1 MRGQDDGVVLVN
13 VLVVLALSSAVLLA
27 MIRVSDIG
35 ITRSQTFADA
45 AQGRALIA
53 GGEASAVTA
62 LRRDMVDAPQTDH
75 DGEAW
80 ATANQAETRI
90 DAGTFALAITDAQAR
105 FNLNA
110 LPKSGEVG
118 PQILTRIVEGL
129 DLPDAVVPRILA
141 RMTLPNLLKRLD
153 DLVVE
158 AGLSPV
164 EVDALRPLIIALPQR
179 TDININTAPDGV
191 VLALTANP
199 VQAAGLLAL
208 RKRRG
213 YLTPADLTAAEVVLL
228 PGVGFTSQYF
238 EVVVRVTVG
247 TVTQIQ
253 RSLLHRRQG
262 AGGKPEVA
270 VVARMP

>member
-247 TVTQIQ
+247 TVTQSQ

>member
-262 AGGKPEVA
+262 AEGKPEVA